1 MASVT
6 DSSSPS
12 PSDRLAILPSTG
24 TAVPFSAVPTQNVF
38 ATSDQDGTGTVTTTD
53 ESQGAGPI
61 DNTGNN
67 DGNNDAAS
75 EPDPGVELEDQT
87 DPDTAVAPFPGDEE
101 SSTPT
106 AALNAPSVGN
116 THPVESSVTFSFD
129 SFAPPTLLPP
139 IVIVP
144 AGIPSSTSQFL
155 ATNPVAFPTT
165 TPTLAPVP
173 PASPSPLAP
182 SPRLSSA
189 TFLASPSYGPPVL
202 GSASS
207 VSSLLPTGSPVSAPN
222 RDLNH
227 PNPASSSPQAE
238 RSKKAAVLA
247 GFLILGT
254 LGAVGVAL
262 LCSYCGLF
270 RCCRCDKHRDR
281 GFASAE
287 EGLGGRG
294 DPQKLVR
301 VNLDEKW
308 SIVPGSP
315 PPADVEDF
323 VEALPR
329 DAHTH
334 TLSCSTCPP
343 DSLNGVRGGVPGGGN
358 RPEGQLAQGWVFPQY
373 RHLANANVVPQTQD
387 ESAMTHIAPSL
398 AFAIVQPNIAGPA
411 APFLAAPAPVQA
423 EVQTSTLS
431 KKHAIVPGTTPPD
444 ESALE
449 IVCSS
454 GDSYMTCDSASK
466 YSMAS
471 GRRASESGAESLAED
486 NVGGTADADTDAERP
501 STPEGSH
508 SSSTTGSPSVLMTPE
523 HPGSAYGGVVMV
535 DAEPQISLSPSP
547 SPIGGGL
554 ALSLPREAGGR
565 EESEWDVVAAY
576 SYGARAEPKGPSVGE
591 MGLPSR
597 PMTPALGQ
605 RAQGQKSVRKKNVRE
620 RRATG
625 VGIVGA
631 KGSKVVGPVAL
642 GEKHVMV
649 VHGA

>member
-1 MASVT
+1 MT
-6 DSSSPS
+6 DN
-12 PSDRLAILPSTG
+12 
-24 TAVPFSAVPTQNVF
+24 F
-38 ATSDQDGTGTVTTTD
+38 
-53 ESQGAGPI
+53 QGAGPI
-61 DNTGNN
+61 NN
-67 DGNNDAAS
+67 AGNNDASNDAVS
-75 EPDPGVELEDQT
+75 QPDPGAEAGDQT
-87 DPDTAVAPFPGDEE
+87 YPDTAVAPLPFEE
-101 SSTPT
+101 QPSTPT
-106 AALNAPSVGN
+106 ALDAPGVEN
-116 THPVESSVTFSFD
+116 TPPVESSVSPFLD
-129 SFAPPTLLPP
+129 SFVPTTLSPP
-139 IVIVP
+139 IVTVP
-144 AGIPSSTSQFL
+144 AGLPSSASQFP
-155 ATNPVAFPTT
+155 ATSPVAFLTR
-165 TPTLAPVP
+165 TPIP
-173 PASPSPLAP
+173 PLPSPSPPAP
-182 SPRLSSA
+182 SPRPSSA
-189 TFLASPSYGPPVL
+189 TFLASPSYGPPIL

-207 VSSLLPTGSPVSAPN
+207 VSRLLPTGSPVSVPN

-227 PNPASSSPQAE
+227 PNPASSPQAE

-254 LGAVGVAL
+254 LGAIGIAL

-270 RCCRCDKHRDR
+270 RWCRRDKHRDR

-287 EGLGGRG
+287 EGLGGGG

-329 DAHTH
+329 DAHAH

-358 RPEGQLAQGWVFPQY
+358 RAEGQLTQGWVFPDFRQFS
-373 RHLANANVVPQTQD
+373 NANVVAQPQSKD
-387 ESAMTHIAPSL
+387 AMAHITPSP
-398 AFAIVQPNIAGPA
+398 AFAIVHSVVSGPA
-411 APFLAAPAPVQA
+411 TSLLGSPAPAPA
-423 EVQTSTLS
+423 EVLTSMPS
-431 KKHAIVPGTTPPD
+431 NEPVVAPGTTPPD
-444 ESALE
+444 NSAME

-471 GRRASESGAESLAED
+471 GRRASESGAESLAGD
-486 NVGGTADADTDAERP
+486 NGTADADTDAERP

-523 HPGSAYGGVVMV
+523 HPGSAYGGVVVV
-535 DAEPQISLSPSP
+535 DAAPQISPSPSP
-547 SPIGGGL
+547 SPIGGSL
-554 ALSLPREAGGR
+554 ALSLPGGPGGK

-576 SYGARAEPKGPSVGE
+576 SYGGRAEPKGHSIGE
-591 MGLPSR
+591 IVLQSR
-597 PMTPALGQ
+597 PMTPVLGQ

-625 VGIVGA
+625 VGIVGG

-642 GEKHVMV
+642 GDRHVMV